1 MSTFTTR
8 LQLEKPATS
17 DQMNTGDL
25 VLSANYKL
33 IDDNA
38 NAPSFTSGTRP
49 GTPYTGRIIFETDT
63 NNERFYN
70 GTKWAYWGNTSSARD
85 RMWNDYDST
94 GLLNVGATELLHR
107 TVTFNAVQ
115 NRRYR
120 IDWCTYGKKTTAVLG
135 RYLMNVRWAAGASVA
150 NTDTLIDTVIVRCN
164 SVGTTGR
171 AARAVSEFLYSA
183 ASGQIT
189 IGLFAT
195 DSDAQLTNIAAT
207 VSGIDFGTTL
217 VIRDWGV

>member
-17 DQMNTGDL
+17 DQMNVGDL

-33 IDDNA
+33 VDDNA

-63 NNERFYN
+63 SNERFYN

-85 RMWNDYDST
+85 KMWNDYDST

-107 TVTFNAVQ
+107 SVTFNAVQ

-120 IDWCTYGKKTTAVLG
+120 VDWCTYGKKTTAVLG
-135 RYLMNVRWAAGASVA
+135 RYVAHIRWAAGATVTNA
-150 NTDTLIDTVIVRCN
+150 GTQIDQVIVRCN
-164 SVGTTGR
+164 STGTGGR
-171 AARAVSEFLYSA
+171 SSRSFSEFQYTA
-183 ASGQIT
+183 ADAQIT
-189 IGLFAT
+189 LGIFFVDA
-195 DSDAQLTNIAAT
+195 DAQLTNIAAT
-207 VSGIDFGTTL
+207 LFGIDFGTTL
-217 VIRDWGV
+217 VVRDWGV